1 MVAYQNQVPWHAA
14 QEALD
19 AGSGHHQGA
28 VEGQLGPQPS
38 HLVQEGSRPALGR
51 SKDMASKRGV
61 RVMCGS
67 ARRGTRGGGSQAHAS
82 ACPSPE
88 KHSKLSWPS
97 NTYSSWPWQE
107 KVDAAQAAER
117 KHAQAGNFG
126 RKRSGLS

>member
-1 MVAYQNQVPWHAA
+1 MT
-14 QEALD
+14 
-19 AGSGHHQGA
+19 
-28 VEGQLGPQPS
+28 
-38 HLVQEGSRPALGR
+38 LVQDTIKAQLKASWALSLRIWSRRVPGFSRPALGR